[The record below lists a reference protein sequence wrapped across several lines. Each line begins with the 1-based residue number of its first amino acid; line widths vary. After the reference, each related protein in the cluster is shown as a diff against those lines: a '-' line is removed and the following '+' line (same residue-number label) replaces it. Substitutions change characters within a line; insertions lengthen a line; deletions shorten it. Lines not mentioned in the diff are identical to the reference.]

1 MSGAACKCKCSLQ
14 LSAAHIIIFIII
26 IVVYCPHLSNTQL
39 QLLHQSAEPP
49 RKYQHSQLHTIRYD
63 TIRDAFLTCAQKPTR
78 VSLIYRTE
86 STTKKWKTEKL
97 KSKKRICSEV
107 SVSSQGNLKKKRKG
121 CGGRKD
127 LQKRKVLS
135 LE

>member
-1 MSGAACKCKCSLQ
+1 MSGAACKRKCSLQ

-107 SVSSQGNLKKKRKG
+107 SVSSPGNLKKKRKG

>member
-1 MSGAACKCKCSLQ
+1 M
-14 LSAAHIIIFIII
+14 LSVTEIS
-26 IVVYCPHLSNTQL
+26 V
-39 QLLHQSAEPP
+39 
-49 RKYQHSQLHTIRYD
+49 D
-63 TIRDAFLTCAQKPTR
+63 TIRDAVLTRARKPTR

-86 STTKKWKTEKL
+86 PATKNCKAEKL

-107 SVSSQGNLKKKRKG
+107 TVKVWEIHVVSPEEEKERPCSG
-121 CGGRKD
+121 KD